1 MGEQHS
7 GVHYTSGSLA
17 RLAGVST
24 DTLRHYERLG
34 LLAKPSRTAAGYR
47 QYPSAALE
55 RVRLVRRALAV
66 GFSLKDLAR
75 ILRVRERGGAP
86 CREVRALAAVKLDEM
101 ERRLEELAAV
111 RDQLGALIKEWD
123 RKLAL
128 TPDGERAGL
137 LESLTDSQQGR
148 QP

>member
-1 MGEQHS
+1 VGEQQS
-7 GVHYTSGSLA
+7 GICYSSGSLA
-17 RLAGVST
+17 RLAG
-24 DTLRHYERLG
+24 
-34 LLAKPSRTAAGYR
+34 GYR
-47 QYPSAALE
+47 QYPAAALD

-86 CREVRALAAVKLDEM
+86 CREVRALASAKLHEI

-111 RDQLGALIKEWD
+111 RDQLGALIEEWD
-123 RKLAL
+123 QKLAR

-137 LESLTDSQQGR
+137 LESLTDSPRGR